1 MSSNS
6 SDNTDS
12 GSAET
17 RRLLLHR
24 RDQQYSNNTWASFR
38 RGLLKLRSLCGFSKA
53 VYLILTWTLI
63 VGAIYAGILFVAA
76 GFIRNPAALRSSI
89 FINDNIF
96 ISPLCITQA
105 VLAFT
110 AMLYP
115 LSGFLADVWCGRF
128 KTVMVGLSCLL
139 FSTIVSV
146 FILIWLMEYK
156 FSHDIFGFDDHN
168 SNLARLRIIGVC
180 LCPFVLVGLAAY
192 YANFIQLGLDQL
204 MEESSMHLSLFAHW
218 AIWMNVLG
226 TAIVA
231 LPFGFT
237 FCNFSVHKKVSITSA
252 PFLVFFAFPFILAFS
267 C

>member
-1 MSSNS
+1 MSSS
-6 SDNTDS
+6 STDSTDS
-12 GSAET
+12 GSAEIQ
-17 RRLLLHR
+17 RVLLHR
-24 RDQQYSNNTWASFR
+24 IDQWYNNNTWTSFR
-38 RGLLKLRSLCGFSKA
+38 QGLLKLKSLCRFSKA

-76 GFIRNPAALRSSI
+76 EFIHTSAALRSSI

-146 FILIWLMEYK
+146 FILLWLIKEYK

-168 SNLARLRIIGVC
+168 SNIARLRIIGVC
-180 LCPFVLVGLAAY
+180 LCPFVLIGLAA
-192 YANFIQLGLDQL
+192 
-204 MEESSMHLSLFAHW
+204 
-218 AIWMNVLG
+218 
-226 TAIVA
+226 
-231 LPFGFT
+231 
-237 FCNFSVHKKVSITSA
+237 
-252 PFLVFFAFPFILAFS
+252 
-267 C
+267 

>member
-1 MSSNS
+1 M
-6 SDNTDS
+6 
-12 GSAET
+12 
-17 RRLLLHR
+17 
-24 RDQQYSNNTWASFR
+24 
-38 RGLLKLRSLCGFSKA
+38 
-53 VYLILTWTLI
+53 
-63 VGAIYAGILFVAA
+63 GAGYFFVAA
-76 GFIRNPAALRSSI
+76 EFIHTSAALRSSI

-146 FILIWLMEYK
+146 FILIWLIKEYK

-168 SNLARLRIIGVC
+168 SNIARLCIIGVC
-180 LCPFVLVGLAAY
+180 LCSFVLVGLAAY

-204 MEESSMHLSLFAHW
+204 MEESSMHLSLFPHW

-231 LPFGFT
+231 LPFSFT
-237 FCNFSVHKKVSITSA
+237 FCNYSVHEKVSIIST
-252 PFLVFFAFPFILAFS
+252 PFLVLFAFPFILVFS
-267 C
+267 CWKRRWFIANPAQHNPYKTVYKVLNFARTHKWPLRRSAFTYL